1 MKTENNWENMNDEQF
16 AEVVKAWP
24 WYALKYPHACKR
36 MSAVQFDAALKA
48 RPGYALESSRVQA
61 HEQSAI

>member
-24 WYALKYPHACKR
+24 WYALKYPHVATPTYER
-36 MSAVQFDAALKA
+36 
-48 RPGYALESSRVQA
+48 G
-61 HEQSAI
+61 AIC